1 MCWRNEWPLC
11 SKEYHKKKK
20 KVKLLKKKLQQTG
33 KNGTLEHNDDG
44 KEKVKKVISYS
55 NFHFKYRNWQCR
67 LEN

>member
-20 KVKLLKKKLQQTG
+20 KKKVEKKLQQTG

-44 KEKVKKVISYS
+44 KEKVKKVISYILIS
-55 NFHFKYRNWQCR
+55 TLSIEIGVPRE
-67 LEN
+67 LI